1 MFPTCKSFHVE
12 FKKVG
17 VLKIIVSEEFAFM
30 SFFLFLSS
38 SINSLINAIINTTIN
53 GNIDDIGD
61 TVLIDFIDVNIA
73 LNKKNTLKKL

>member
-1 MFPTCKSFHVE
+1 
-12 FKKVG
+12 
-17 VLKIIVSEEFAFM
+17 M